1 MSLLSRVG
9 LIKNMKKEYI
19 APEMEVM
26 EIENE
31 AMMLTVSAPGEG
43 GLEGTGSGGSM
54 SGGSAD
60 SNKRRGTWGNLWD

>member
-1 MSLLSRVG
+1 MG

-31 AMMLTVSAPGEG
+31 AMMLTVSAPGDG
-43 GLEGTGSGGSM
+43 GLEGTTSGGAT
-54 SGGSAD
+54 SGGTAD
-60 SNKRRGTWGNLWD
+60 ANNRRGTWGNLWD